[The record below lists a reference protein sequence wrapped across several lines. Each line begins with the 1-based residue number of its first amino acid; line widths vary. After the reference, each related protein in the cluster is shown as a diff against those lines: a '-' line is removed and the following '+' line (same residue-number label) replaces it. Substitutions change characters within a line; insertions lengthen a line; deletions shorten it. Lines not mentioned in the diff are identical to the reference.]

1 MRDDLNTA
9 AALGEM
15 FELLRALNAAI
26 DQGGVGAAD
35 VAGIRRAFS
44 HFDDV
49 IGVVSL
55 RAAEDAAAGVPE
67 GDVERLMQ
75 ERQDARRRRDFAAAD
90 RVRDELLAI
99 GILVEDGPHGTRW
112 KRK

>member
-1 MRDDLNTA
+1 V
-9 AALGEM
+9 
-15 FELLRALNAAI
+15 RALNATI
-26 DQGGVGAAD
+26 DAGGVGAAD
-35 VAGIRRAFS
+35 VAGIRDAFT
-44 HFDDV
+44 HFDAV

-55 RAAEDAAAGVPE
+55 RATEDAGAALPE
-67 GDVERLMQ
+67 VEVERLMQ

-90 RVRDELLAI
+90 RLRDELLAL